1 MTLSPALGH
10 ALIKNMTVENDTS
23 YLSNNEAL
31 QSIYVNGIMECLD
44 MLKQMK
50 APENL
55 ETDSSYDSQYES
67 DHATSGV
74 RNTYKQCEKL
84 VNKVYDLLALVDPSP
99 LMSRLEKK
107 IDRVFLDLLQSK
119 YDISPECTVV
129 FEIGRI
135 YSCLV
140 GRPTP
145 FLINRL
151 HEVEEY
157 VRTNQATEEGVAS
170 KGLKRK
176 VSEKSDSEEW
186 RELFYEALYDKKHP
200 LESVVVRVQLVSP
213 PDLIW
218 SLAILKP
225 IHAGVGFGSG
235 TETCVQL
242 TCKPLSPTNT
252 LSCRTRVCSW
262 CLLGS
267 LASSLN

>member
-1 MTLSPALGH
+1 MTLSSALGH
-10 ALIKNMTVENDTS
+10 ALIKSMTVENDTS
-23 YLSNNEAL
+23 YLYNNEAL

-67 DHATSGV
+67 DHATSGMQ
-74 RNTYKQCEKL
+74 NTYKQCGKL

-119 YDISPECTVV
+119 YDISPECTIV

-135 YSCLV
+135 YSCLL

-157 VRTNQATEEGVAS
+157 VRTNQATEEGVAN
-170 KGLKRK
+170 KELKRR
-176 VSEKSDSEEW
+176 VSERSGSEEW

-200 LESVVVRVQLVSP
+200 LESVVVRVQLVSS
-213 PDLIW
+213 PDLI
-218 SLAILKP
+218 
-225 IHAGVGFGSG
+225 
-235 TETCVQL
+235 
-242 TCKPLSPTNT
+242 
-252 LSCRTRVCSW
+252 RRVCR
-262 CLLGS
+262 LRY
-267 LASSLN
+267 

>member
-1 MTLSPALGH
+1 MTLSPALSH
-10 ALIKNMTVENDTS
+10 ALIKSMTVENDTN

-31 QSIYVNGIMECLD
+31 QSTYVNGIMDCLD

-74 RNTYKQCEKL
+74 RNTYKQCENL
-84 VNKVYDLLALVDPSP
+84 IAKVYDLLALVDPSP
-99 LMSRLEKK
+99 QMSRLEKK
-107 IDRVFLDLLQSK
+107 IDRVFLDLLRST
-119 YDISPECTVV
+119 YVISPECTVA

-135 YSCLV
+135 YSCLL

-157 VRTNQATEEGVAS
+157 LRINQATEEGVAS
-170 KGLKRK
+170 GGLKMR
-176 VSEKSDSEEW
+176 VSERSDSEEW

-200 LESVVVRVQLVSP
+200 LESVVVRVENYPRSQAFP
-213 PDLIW
+213 
-218 SLAILKP
+218 
-225 IHAGVGFGSG
+225 
-235 TETCVQL
+235 
-242 TCKPLSPTNT
+242 
-252 LSCRTRVCSW
+252 
-262 CLLGS
+262 
-267 LASSLN
+267 ASSF